1 MEIFADA
8 ARYAL
13 PFLAVLTVL
22 VFVHELGHYL
32 VARWCGVRV
41 DVFSVGFGRELIG
54 RTDARGTRW
63 KISWIP
69 FGGYVKFFGDAGV
82 SSQPDLATG
91 MTEEERQE
99 CFHFKPL
106 GSRAAVVAAGPIAN
120 FLFAIVVF
128 AGMYVFVGQ
137 PYTPAIVGFVEPDS
151 AADQAGFQVGDHI
164 TEINGEA
171 IERFEEI
178 QAIVRLSLDRHLT
191 VRADRGGAP
200 VELMVRP
207 KVVVQ
212 KDRFGNETRIGRLG
226 IGVRGRDF
234 IQHDPLSAI
243 WQATRQTLFV
253 TTATLDALG
262 QMIVGARSADELRG
276 PLGIAQL
283 SGQVASVG
291 LVSVIQFMAFL
302 SISLGL
308 INLFPIPMLDGGH
321 LLFYGIEAVRGR
333 PLGERSQEYGFR
345 IGLALVVTLMLF
357 ATWNDLVQL
366 RVVAFMVDLFS

>member
-1 MEIFADA
+1 MEFFADA

-54 RTDARGTRW
+54 RTDKNGTRW

-82 SSQPDLATG
+82 ASQPDLAAG
-91 MTEEERQE
+91 MSEAERQE

-106 GSRAAVVAAGPIAN
+106 GPRAAVVAAGPIAN

-128 AGMYVFVGQ
+128 AGMYVFIGQ

-151 AADQAGFQVGDHI
+151 AADRAGFQIGDHI
-164 TEINGEA
+164 TEINGES

-191 VRADRGGAP
+191 VQADRGGAQ
-200 VELMVRP
+200 VELLVSP
-207 KVVVQ
+207 KIVVQ

-226 IGVRGRDF
+226 IGVRGRAF

-262 QMIVGARSADELRG
+262 QMIVGSRSADELRG

-291 LVSVIQFMAFL
+291 LESVIQFMAFL